1 MSPVLAI
8 YLSRYLVNHISQKD
22 LKEKILQENL
32 VPSNIKIVQILDGY
46 IKELLVE
53 KRKSYTPKHEKV
65 LKGTRT
71 GKDYGSFLAIN
82 QIMAYYERKKKSD
95 SEK

>member
-1 MSPVLAI
+1 MLAI
-8 YLSRYLVNHISQKD
+8 YLNRYLVNHISQKD

-32 VPSNIKIVQILDGY
+32 VPSNIKNVQILDGY

-53 KRKSYTPKHEKV
+53 KRKSYTPNHEKV

-71 GKDYGSFLAIN
+71 GKDYGGFLAIN
-82 QIMAYYERKKKSD
+82 QIIAYYERRKKSD
-95 SEK
+95 SGK